1 MPQPLVTGLDDPRP
15 GQLVCWPN
23 LMNSVGS
30 NAIELIVAVEH
41 RDFGE
46 MTLTLLASTGRLSR
60 LSTNEE
66 KLRLGARLLV
76 DVS

>member
-1 MPQPLVTGLDDPRP
+1 
-15 GQLVCWPN
+15 
-23 LMNSVGS
+23 MNSVGS

-60 LSTNEE
+60 LSTDEE
-66 KLRLGARLLV
+66 KLRLGAKLLV